1 MDIKVKKRNG
11 RLEDFTVEKIN
22 ASAQRACE
30 GIEDVS
36 ASEIVLDAQLQ
47 LFDKI
52 TTREIDQALILS
64 AREKIEKE
72 PNYSYAAAGLLL
84 NTLYKEVFKES
95 ADSDAFKLQY
105 RKSFI
110 QNTKKLV
117 KEGRLN
123 DRLFEFDLVKLSEAI
138 SIRRDRNL
146 KYLGIQIL
154 YDRYFIRLDNK
165 VMEAPQSFYMRVAM
179 GLALNEEDKNE
190 KAIEFYNL
198 ISQQLYTSSTPT
210 LFNSGTTHSQLSS
223 CYLNTFDDSIDG
235 IFDGAWQEARKSK
248 FAGGLGLDVTPFR
261 STGSHINGTNGISS
275 GLVPWLKIYN
285 DLLIAVNQGGKR
297 PGAGC
302 AYLEPWHLDFEDFLN
317 LRRNTGDDRL
327 RCHDM
332 NTASWVPDEF
342 MRRVQNEDTWYFFDP
357 RDTEDENGK
366 TLHDLFGEE
375 FDNRYDEL
383 CKAADAGSIKNY
395 RIIPAKELW
404 KKMLKV
410 LFETSHPWN
419 TFKDPCNIR
428 YTNQHEGTVKS
439 SNLCTEITLH
449 TKPSKYKEGEKIEI
463 GETAVCNLGSINLL
477 NHLKE
482 KTTHGKTSYVFDYEK
497 LKTSIHTAIRMLDNV
512 IDINFYPTK
521 ESSNSNLKNRPI
533 GLGVMGVHDVL
544 HIMDINIDSDEAV
557 KWNNSFFE
565 FFSKESILASS
576 RLAKE
581 RGSYETYEGSLWSQD
596 ILPIDSYN
604 NLMAYRNKT
613 YQYNNQVKERR
624 FPAKGKGESLDDWKS
639 VREHISEFGM
649 RNSNVMAIA
658 PTATIGYINGVEQ
671 SIEPNFSVLFVYE
684 NKSGNFYITNPHFV
698 NDMKD
703 AGLWNSEMAALV
715 KSCDGDLSLLNGSVP
730 EHIKGKYKTAFDRDM
745 IKLIECNAV
754 RQKWFDQSISF
765 NLYNKGTSLK
775 YLNDIYMKSWEDG
788 LKTTYYLRNRAASKI
803 EKSTPSSSTEK
814 NTETPEAPACSIE
827 AMKNGEICESCQ

>member
-1 MDIKVKKRNG
+1 MKVKKRNG
-11 RLEDFTVEKIN
+11 RLEDFESDKIN

-30 GIEDVS
+30 NIEDVS

-52 TTREIDQALILS
+52 TTKEIDSALILS

-72 PNYSYAAAGLLL
+72 PNYSLAAARILL
-84 NTLYKEVFKES
+84 NCLYKEVFKEGV
-95 ADSDAFKLQY
+95 DSDTFKLQY

-110 QNTKKLV
+110 QNIKKLV
-117 KEGRLN
+117 KANRL
-123 DRLFEFDLVKLSEAI
+123 DQRLLEFDLIKLSEAI
-138 SIRRDRNL
+138 KIRRDL
-146 KYLGIQIL
+146 KFKYLGVQIL
-154 YDRYFIRLDNK
+154 TDRYFLRVDGK
-165 VMEAPQSFYMRVAM
+165 CMEAPQSFWMRVAM
-179 GLALNEEDKNE
+179 GLAINEKDKNE

-198 ISQQLYTSSTPT
+198 ISNMLYTPSTPT

-261 STGSHINGTNGISS
+261 STGSHIVGTNGISS
-275 GLVPWLKIYN
+275 GLIPWLKIYN

-332 NTASWVPDEF
+332 NTASWIPDEF
-342 MRRVQNEDTWYFFDP
+342 MRRVQNQEDWYFFDP
-357 RDTEDENGK
+357 KEAE
-366 TLHDLFGEE
+366 LHDLFGKE
-375 FDNRYDEL
+375 FDRAYNALIDLAENGHIDNWR
-383 CKAADAGSIKNY
+383 K
-395 RIIPAKELW
+395 IPAKELW

-428 YTNQHEGTVKS
+428 YTNQHEGVVHS

-449 TKPSKYKEGEKIEI
+449 TKASKYKSGEKTEI
-463 GETAVCNLGSINLL
+463 GETAVCNLGSINLV
-477 NHLKE
+477 NHIDDGDL
-482 KTTHGKTSYVFDYEK
+482 DYNLLES
-497 LKTSIHTAIRMLDNV
+497 SIHTAIRMLDNV

-521 ESSNSNLKNRPI
+521 EAKNSNLKNRPI
-533 GLGVMGVHDVL
+533 GLGMMGIHDIL
-544 HIMDINIDSDEAV
+544 HIKNINIDSDEAV
-557 KWNNSFFE
+557 KFNDKLFE
-565 FFSKESILASS
+565 FYSMNAIYASS
-576 RLAKE
+576 KLAEE
-581 RGSYETYEGSLWSQD
+581 RGSYETYKGSLWSQGVF
-596 ILPIDSYN
+596 PIDSYN
-604 NLMAYRNKT
+604 NLMVY
-613 YQYNNQVKERR
+613 
-624 FPAKGKGESLDDWKS
+624 KGKQQVPKESATNKPLTGSGQTLKDWAE
-639 VREHISEFGM
+639 VRMHVNEHGM

-698 NDMKD
+698 KDMKD
-703 AGLWNSEMAALV
+703 RNLWNSETSSFI
-715 KSCDGDLSLLNGSVP
+715 KSIDGDLSLANGNIP
-730 EHIKGKYKTAFDRDM
+730 DDLKEKYKTAFDRDM
-745 IKLIECNAV
+745 FKLIESTAV
-754 RQKWFDQSISF
+754 RQKWVDQAISF
-765 NLYNKGTSLK
+765 NLYNKSTSLK
-775 YLNDIYMKSWEDG
+775 YLNDIYMACWESG

-803 EKSTPSSSTEK
+803 EKSDQEQPS
-814 NTETPEAPACSIE
+814 ACSLK
-827 AMKNGEICESCQ
+827 ARANGETCESCQ

>member
-11 RLEDFTVEKIN
+11 RLENFEVDKIN

-52 TTREIDQALILS
+52 TTKEIDQALILS

-72 PNYSYAAAGLLL
+72 PNYSYAAAQLLL
-84 NTLYKEVFKES
+84 NCLYKEVFKEGV
-95 ADSDAFKLQY
+95 DSDAFRLQF

-110 QNTKKLV
+110 QNIKKLV
-117 KEGRLN
+117 KE
-123 DRLFEFDLVKLSEAI
+123 DRLDKRLLEFDLNELSNALK
-138 SIRRDRNL
+138 IRRDKEF

-154 YDRYFIRLDNK
+154 FDRYFIK
-165 VMEAPQSFYMRVAM
+165 QEGKIMETPQAFWMRVAM
-179 GLALNEEDKNE
+179 GLAINEENKNE

-198 ISQQLYTSSTPT
+198 FSQFLYTPSTPT

-248 FAGGLGLDVTPFR
+248 YAGGLGLDVTPFR
-261 STGSHINGTNGISS
+261 STGSHIQGTNGISS

-285 DLLIAVNQGGKR
+285 DLLVAVNQGGKR

-342 MRRVQNEDTWYFFDP
+342 MRRVKNEDAWYFFDP
-357 RDTEDENGK
+357 KDTEDENGK
-366 TLHDLFGEE
+366 TLHDCFGEE

-428 YTNQHEGTVKS
+428 YTNQHEGAVHS

-449 TKPSKYKEGEKIEI
+449 TKSSKYKGGEKVEI
-463 GETAVCNLGSINLL
+463 GETAVCNLGSVNLK
-477 NHLKE
+477 NHLTE
-482 KTTHGKTSYVFDYEK
+482 DRSNIDYDK
-497 LKTSIHTAIRMLDNV
+497 LKSTIHTAIRILDNV

-521 ESSNSNLKNRPI
+521 EAEKSNIQHRPI
-533 GLGVMGVHDVL
+533 GLGMMGLHDILHVL
-544 HIMDINIDSDEAV
+544 NIQIDSDEAV
-557 KWNNSFFE
+557 TFNDKLFE
-565 FFSKESILASS
+565 FYSCHAIYASS
-576 RLAKE
+576 LIAKE
-581 RGSYETYEGSLWSQD
+581 KGAYNTYEGSLWSQG
-596 ILPIDSYN
+596 ILPIDSYK
-604 NLMAYRNKT
+604 NLMSYRKND
-613 YQYNNQVKERR
+613 
-624 FPAKGKGESLDDWKS
+624 AKIKGETLDTWQE
-639 VREHISEFGM
+639 VRDQIKQSGM

-658 PTATIGYINGVEQ
+658 PTATIGYINGIEQ

-684 NKSGNFYITNPHFV
+684 NKSGNFYITNEHFV
-698 NDMKD
+698 KDMKD
-703 AGLWNSEMAALV
+703 AGKWSTELSSMV
-715 KSCDGDLSLLNGSVP
+715 KSADGDLSLLNGSIP
-730 EHIKGKYKTAFDRDM
+730 EELKEKYKTAFDRDM
-745 IKLIECNAV
+745 LKLIECNSV
-754 RQKWFDQSISF
+754 RQKWIDQAVSF
-765 NLYNKGTSLK
+765 NLYNKTTSLK
-775 YLNDIYMKSWEDG
+775 YLNDIYMACWEAG

-803 EKSTPSSSTEK
+803 EKST
-814 NTETPEAPACSIE
+814 EAEESQASACSIE
-827 AMKNGEICESCQ
+827 AMKNGGTCESCQ

>member
-11 RLEDFTVEKIN
+11 RLEDFNVEKIN

-30 GIEDVS
+30 EIEDVS
-36 ASEIVLDAQLQ
+36 PSEIVLDAQLQ

-52 TTREIDQALILS
+52 TTKEIDQALILS

-72 PNYSYAAAGLLL
+72 PNYSFAAAGLLL
-84 NTLYKEVFKES
+84 NNLYKEVFKEGV
-95 ADSDAFKLQY
+95 DSDTFRLQY

-110 QNTKKLV
+110 QNIKKLV
-117 KEGRLN
+117 KT
-123 DRLFEFDLVKLSEAI
+123 DRLDSRLLDFDLSKLSDAI
-138 SIRRDRNL
+138 KIRRDKNL
-146 KYLGIQIL
+146 KYLGAQIL

-179 GLALNEEDKNE
+179 GLALNEENKNE
-190 KAIEFYNL
+190 RAIEFYDL
-198 ISQQLYTSSTPT
+198 ISKQLYTPSTPT

-248 FAGGLGLDVTPFR
+248 YAGGLGLDVTPFR
-261 STGSHINGTNGISS
+261 STGSHIHGTNGISS

-285 DLLIAVNQGGKR
+285 DLLVAVNQGGKR

-302 AYLEPWHLDFEDFLN
+302 AYLEPWHLDYEDFLN

-332 NTASWVPDEF
+332 NTASWIPDEF
-342 MRRVQNEDTWYFFDP
+342 MRRVQDEDVWYFFDP
-357 RDTEDENGK
+357 KDAD
-366 TLHDLFGEE
+366 LHDRFGED
-375 FDNRYDEL
+375 FDRRYNEL
-383 CKAADAGSIKNY
+383 CDQAEEGLIKNY
-395 RIIPAKELW
+395 RVTPAKELW

-428 YTNQHEGTVKS
+428 YTNQHKGAVRS

-449 TKPSKYKEGEKIEI
+449 TKPSEYHKGEKTKI
-463 GETAVCNLGSINLL
+463 GETAVCNLGSVNVL
-477 NHLKE
+477 NHLHE
-482 KTTHGKTSYVFDYEK
+482 DGEIDFDK
-497 LKTSIHTAIRMLDNV
+497 LKNTIHTAVRMLDNV

-521 ESSNSNLKNRPI
+521 EASNSNLKNRPV
-533 GLGVMGVHDVL
+533 GLGVMGIHDVL
-544 HIMDINIDSDEAV
+544 HVKNIPIDSDEAV
-557 KWNNSFFE
+557 EWNNYFFE
-565 FFSKESILASS
+565 FYSREAILASS
-576 RLAKE
+576 NLAQE
-581 RGSYETYEGSLWSQD
+581 RGAYENYEGSLWSKN
-596 ILPIDSYN
+596 IFPIDSWN
-604 NLMAYRNKT
+604 NLNKYRKSN
-613 YQYNNQVKERR
+613 
-624 FPAKGKGESLDDWKS
+624 AGKGESLDWSGVRDSIKS
-639 VREHISEFGM
+639 NGM

-698 NDMKD
+698 KDMKE
-703 AGLWNSEMAALV
+703 AGLWNTEMSSMI
-715 KSCDGDLSLLNGSVP
+715 KSADGDLSLLNGAIP
-730 EHIKGKYKTAFDRDM
+730 QEIKDKYKTAFDRDM
-745 IKLIECNAV
+745 FKLIECNAA
-754 RQKWFDQSISF
+754 RQKWIDQAVSF
-765 NLYNKGTSLK
+765 NLYNKSTSLK
-775 YLNDIYMKSWEDG
+775 YLNDIYMSCWESG

-803 EKSTPSSSTEK
+803 EKSTSTEAK
-814 NTETPEAPACSIE
+814 ETSACSIE
-827 AMKNGEICESCQ
+827 AMKNGGVCESCQ

>member
-11 RLEDFTVEKIN
+11 RLEDFNVEKIN
-22 ASAQRACE
+22 ASSQRACE

-52 TTREIDQALILS
+52 TTKEIDQALIFS

-72 PNYSYAAAGLLL
+72 PNYSFAAGQLLL
-84 NTLYKEVFKES
+84 NTLYKEVFKEGV
-95 ADSDAFKLQY
+95 DSDTFKLQY

-110 QNTKKLV
+110 QNIKRLTKSN
-117 KEGRLN
+117 RL
-123 DRLFEFDLVKLSEAI
+123 DCRLLEFDLSLLSEHLK
-138 SIRRDRNL
+138 IRRDKNL
-146 KYLGIQIL
+146 KYLGVQIL
-154 YDRYFIRLDNK
+154 YDRYFIRHEGK
-165 VMEAPQSFYMRVAM
+165 IMEAPQSFFMRVAM
-179 GLALNEEDKNE
+179 GLAINEDDKNQR
-190 KAIEFYNL
+190 AIEFYNL
-198 ISQQLYTSSTPT
+198 ISQQLYTPSTPT

-248 FAGGLGLDVTPFR
+248 YAGGLGLDVTPFR
-261 STGSHINGTNGISS
+261 STGSHIEGTNGVSS
-275 GLVPWLKIYN
+275 GLIPWLKIYN

-332 NTASWVPDEF
+332 NTASWIPDEF
-342 MRRVQNEDTWYFFDP
+342 MRRVENEDVWYFFDP
-357 RDTEDENGK
+357 QDAD
-366 TLHDLFGEE
+366 LHDKFGED
-375 FDNRYDEL
+375 FDKRYNEL
-383 CKAADAGSIKNY
+383 CDQAEDGLIKNY
-395 RIIPAKELW
+395 RITTAKELW

-428 YTNQHEGTVKS
+428 YTNQHEGTVRS

-449 TKPSKYKEGEKIEI
+449 TKPSEYKQGEKVKI
-463 GETAVCNLGSINLL
+463 GETAVCNLGSINVL
-477 NHLKE
+477 NHLSE
-482 KTTHGKTSYVFDYEK
+482 DGEINFDK
-497 LKTSIHTAIRMLDNV
+497 LKSSIHTAIRMLDNV

-521 ESSNSNLKNRPI
+521 EASNSNLKNRPI
-533 GLGVMGVHDVL
+533 GLGVMGIHDVL
-544 HIMDINIDSDEAV
+544 HIKNIPIDSDEAIE
-557 KWNNSFFE
+557 WNNYFFE
-565 FFSKESILASS
+565 FYSREAILASS
-576 RLAKE
+576 QLAAE
-581 RGSYETYEGSLWSQD
+581 RGSYETYKGSLWSQN
-596 ILPIDSYN
+596 ILPIDSWN
-604 NLMAYRNKT
+604 NLHKYRKSD
-613 YQYNNQVKERR
+613 
-624 FPAKGKGESLDDWKS
+624 PGKGESLNWS
-639 VREHISEFGM
+639 EVRESININGM

-698 NDMKD
+698 NDMKSL
-703 AGLWNSEMAALV
+703 GLWSPEIANLV
-715 KSCDGDLSLLNGSVP
+715 KSCDGDLSLLNGAIPP
-730 EHIKGKYKTAFDRDM
+730 ELKEKYKTAFDRDM
-745 IKLIECNAV
+745 LKLIESNAA
-754 RQKWFDQSISF
+754 RQKWIDQAVSF
-765 NLYNKGTSLK
+765 NLYNKTTSLK
-775 YLNDIYMKSWEDG
+775 YLNDIYIKSWKSG

-803 EKSTPSSSTEK
+803 EKSTSS
-814 NTETPEAPACSIE
+814 ETQSSEAQACSIE
-827 AMKNGEICESCQ
+827 AMKNGGTCESCQ

>member
-11 RLEDFTVEKIN
+11 RLENFTVDKIN

-30 GIEDVS
+30 DIEDVS
-36 ASEIVLDAQLQ
+36 PSEIVLDAQLQ

-72 PNYSYAAAGLLL
+72 PNYSFAAAQLLL
-84 NTLYKEVFKES
+84 NNLYKEVFKEGV
-95 ADSDAFKLQY
+95 DSDTFKLQY

-117 KEGRLN
+117 KEGRL
-123 DRLFEFDLVKLSEAI
+123 DKRILSFDLPKLSDALK
-138 SIRRDRNL
+138 IRRDKKI
-146 KYLGIQIL
+146 KYLGAQIL
-154 YDRYFIRLDNK
+154 YDRYFIRIDDK
-165 VMEAPQSFYMRVAM
+165 VMETPQSFWMRVSM
-179 GLALNEEDKNE
+179 GLAINEENKNE
-190 KAIEFYNL
+190 KAVEFYDL
-198 ISQQLYTSSTPT
+198 ISQMLYTPSTPT

-248 FAGGLGLDVTPFR
+248 YAGGLGLDVTPFR
-261 STGSHINGTNGISS
+261 STGSHIQGTNGISS

-285 DLLIAVNQGGKR
+285 DLLVAVNQGGKR

-327 RCHDM
+327 RCHDL
-332 NTASWVPDEF
+332 NTASWIPDEF
-342 MRRVQNEDTWYFFDP
+342 MRRVQNEDAWYFFDP
-357 RDTEDENGK
+357 KESG
-366 TLHDLFGEE
+366 LHDLFGTE
-375 FDNRYDEL
+375 FDKKYNEL
-383 CKAADAGSIKNY
+383 CDQAEAGLIKNY
-395 RIIPAKELW
+395 RVTTAKDVW

-428 YTNQHEGTVKS
+428 YTNQHEGVVNS

-449 TKPSKYKEGEKIEI
+449 TKPSEYKHGEKTKI
-463 GETAVCNLGSINLL
+463 GETAVCNLGSINVL
-477 NHLKE
+477 NHLDKDGE
-482 KTTHGKTSYVFDYEK
+482 IDFEK
-497 LKTSIHTAIRMLDNV
+497 LKTSIHTAVRMLDNV

-521 ESSNSNLKNRPI
+521 EASNSNLRNRPI
-533 GLGVMGVHDVL
+533 GLGVMGIHDVL
-544 HIMDINIDSDEAV
+544 HVKNIPIDSEEAA
-557 KWNNSFFE
+557 KWNNYFFE
-565 FFSKESILASS
+565 FYSKEAIQASS
-576 RLAKE
+576 NLAKE
-581 RGSYETYEGSLWSQD
+581 RGAYENFNGSLWSQN
-596 ILPIDSYN
+596 ILPIDSWN
-604 NLMAYRNKT
+604 NLHKYRGNK
-613 YQYNNQVKERR
+613 NLEELDS
-624 FPAKGKGESLDDWKS
+624 KGESLESWSD
-639 VREHISEFGM
+639 VREGIKSHGM

-698 NDMKD
+698 KDMKD
-703 AGLWNSEMAALV
+703 RGLWNLEVASLV
-715 KSCDGDLSLLNGSVP
+715 KGCDGDLSLLNGSIP
-730 EHIKGKYKTAFDRDM
+730 EDIKDKYKTAFDRNM
-745 IKLIECNAV
+745 LQLIKCNAV
-754 RQKWFDQSISF
+754 RQKWIDQAVSF
-765 NLYNKGTSLK
+765 NLYNSSTSLK
-775 YLNDIYMKSWEDG
+775 YLNDIYMSCWESG
-788 LKTTYYLRNRAASKI
+788 LKTTYYLRNRAASKV
-803 EKSTPSSSTEK
+803 EKSTSSESEGSSEPS
-814 NTETPEAPACSIE
+814 ACSIE

>member
-11 RLEDFTVEKIN
+11 RLEPFNVEKIN

-30 GIEDVS
+30 NIEDVS

-110 QNTKKLV
+110 QNIKKLV
-117 KEGRLN
+117 KENRIDERL
-123 DRLFEFDLVKLSEAI
+123 LEFDLLKLSE
-138 SIRRDRNL
+138 SLRIRRDKNL
-146 KYLGIQIL
+146 KYLGVQIL
-154 YDRYFIRLDNK
+154 YDRYFIRLDGK
-165 VMEAPQSFYMRVAM
+165 IMESPQSFYMRVAM
-179 GLALNEEDKNE
+179 GLAINEENKNE

-198 ISQQLYTSSTPT
+198 LSEQLYTSSTPT

-248 FAGGLGLDVTPFR
+248 YAGGLGFDVTPFR
-261 STGSHINGTNGISS
+261 SNGSHIHGTNGISG
-275 GLVPWLKIYN
+275 GLIPWLKIYN
-285 DLLIAVNQGGKR
+285 DLLVAVNQGGKR

-332 NTASWVPDEF
+332 NTASWIPDEF
-342 MRRVQNEDTWYFFDP
+342 LRRVQNEDAWYFFDP
-357 RDTEDENGK
+357 KDTKSEDGK
-366 TLHDLFGEE
+366 TLHDLFGKE
-375 FDNRYDEL
+375 FDDRYNEL
-383 CKAADAGSIKNY
+383 CNQAEEGLISNY
-395 RIIPAKELW
+395 RVTPAKDLW

-410 LFETSHPWN
+410 LFETSHPWC
-419 TFKDPCNIR
+419 TFKDPCNMR
-428 YTNQHEGTVKS
+428 YTNQHVGVVNS

-449 TKPSKYKEGEKIEI
+449 TKPSQYKNGEKIEV
-463 GETAVCNLGSINLL
+463 GETAVCNLGSINLV

-482 KTTHGKTSYVFDYEK
+482 KQTHGKTSYVFDYDK
-497 LKTSIHTAIRMLDNV
+497 LKNSIHTAIRMLDNV

-544 HIMDINIDSDEAV
+544 HIQNINIDSEEAV
-557 KWNNSFFE
+557 DWNDKFFE
-565 FFSKESILASS
+565 FFSSQAILASS
-576 RLAKE
+576 KLAKE
-581 RGSYETYEGSLWSQD
+581 RGSYENYNGSLWSEN
-596 ILPIDSYN
+596 IFPIDSWN
-604 NLMAYRNKT
+604 NLHSYRSGKNKPT
-613 YQYNNQVKERR
+613 
-624 FPAKGKGESLDDWKS
+624 KGKGETLTEEWAN
-639 VREHISEFGM
+639 VRQHVKDFGL

-684 NKSGNFYITNPHFV
+684 NKSGNFYITNPYFV

-703 AGLWNSEMAALV
+703 CGIWNSEMASLI
-715 KSCDGDLSLLNGSVP
+715 KSCDGDLSLISGSIPDYIVD
-730 EHIKGKYKTAFDRDM
+730 KYKTAFDRDM
-745 IKLIECNAV
+745 FKLIDCNAS
-754 RQKWFDQSISF
+754 RQKWIDQAISF
-765 NLYNKGTSLK
+765 NLYNKTTSLK
-775 YLNDIYMKSWEDG
+775 YLNDIYMHSWEKG
-788 LKTTYYLRNRAASKI
+788 LKTTYYFRNRAASKS
-803 EKSTPSSSTEK
+803 EKSEK
-814 NTETPEAPACSIE
+814 NSPTSIDSNPEQSSCSIE